1 LGGHPS
7 CNEDVT
13 TRLARESSEKPT
25 GGCEFFSDASLLRVE
40 TMTVLPSQLL
50 VSVALGLAALAV
62 LVVALALAAAAY
74 RRRSVRTI
82 QRSDG
87 MVVSTA
93 EAIPS
98 RADGRRRALLGV
110 ATLLLV
116 LVFAGHYLVGM
127 TRPSAPD
134 TRADERAIT
143 NQVTGASGAQLAVEG
158 LGPADA
164 PVIVFT
170 HGWGADGRE
179 WSYYRPLADRYRLVI
194 WDLPGLGASSPI
206 PDGYTMEK
214 LARDLRSVVRAAGD
228 RPVIL
233 VGHSIG
239 GMLNLTYARLFPE
252 DLGGRV
258 KGIVQFNTT
267 YTNPLRTT
275 KDAERHLARQKSL
288 YEPLLNAVEVTS
300 PVVRALGWLSYA
312 SGLSHLQL
320 ASQSFAGVETREQL
334 DHAAKYSYRSSPA
347 VVAAGVRAM
356 MNWDAS
362 DAFARVTVPTLI
374 LTGAQDTTTLPEASI
389 LMKREIRQSSLV
401 TVDPAA
407 HLGPIEQNERYS
419 TELRA
424 FADRVLAMGANGARV
439 Q

>member
-1 LGGHPS
+1 
-7 CNEDVT
+7 
-13 TRLARESSEKPT
+13 
-25 GGCEFFSDASLLRVE
+25 
-40 TMTVLPSQLL
+40 MTVLPSQLL
-50 VSVALGLAALAV
+50 ISVALGFAALAV
-62 LVVALALAAAAY
+62 LVVALALCAVAL
-74 RRRSVRTI
+74 RRPPVRTL
-82 QRSDG
+82 RRTDG
-87 MVVSTA
+87 MAVSA
-93 EAIPS
+93 IEAPA
-98 RADGRRRALLGV
+98 RGDGKRRLLLGCA
-110 ATLLLV
+110 ATLLL

-127 TRPSAPD
+127 MQPSSAD
-134 TRADERAIT
+134 ARVDERTIT
-143 NQVTGASGAQLAVEG
+143 NELTGASGARLAVEA
-158 LGPADA
+158 LGPADG
-164 PVIVFT
+164 PVIVLT

-179 WSYYRPLADRYRLVI
+179 WSYYRPLADRYRVLI
-194 WDLPGLGASSPI
+194 WDLPGLGASSSI
-206 PDGYTMEK
+206 TDGYTMEK
-214 LARDLRSVVRAAGD
+214 MARDLRSVVSAAGD

-233 VGHSIG
+233 AGHSIG
-239 GMLNLTYARLFPE
+239 GMLNLTYARLFPD
-252 DLGGRV
+252 DLGSRV

-288 YEPLLNAVEVTS
+288 YEPLLTAVEVTS

-312 SGLSHLQL
+312 SGLAHLQL

-362 DAFARVTVPTLI
+362 DVLGRVTVPTLI
-374 LTGAQDTTTLPEASI
+374 ITGTQDTTTLPEASVV
-389 LMKREIRQSSLV
+389 MKREIRQSSLV

-407 HLGPIEQNERYS
+407 HLGPIEQHERYA

-424 FADRVLAMGANGARV
+424 FADRVTATGQNGNRA